1 MNAPSYLFFF
11 VLSSSLKL
19 IYTQKIRED
28 QSKGR
33 DSDVGNKKTCPLEET
48 QNLVGRAECIDDG
61 QSIAPS
67 YAATAPTTSRSSV
80 PHRRYGAPQVSH
92 AREEREAA
100 ALAAASCRY

>member
-1 MNAPSYLFFF
+1 MNAPFYLFFF

-33 DSDVGNKKTCPLEET
+33 DSDVGNKKL
-48 QNLVGRAECIDDG
+48 GG
-61 QSIAPS
+61 QSASTTDNQSSHLTPPRPPPHLAP
-67 YAATAPTTSRSSV
+67 APRTDDME
-80 PHRRYGAPQVSH
+80 APQVSH